1 MLNLSS
7 GEGFYPALPDFSLPM
22 TIADLWKRKAE
33 NLGAMNALQQL
44 ELGEKVNK
52 MQKYNGVPMVEP
64 ESPPPMPKL
73 PQTPLPPQSVLLNNN
88 HSGLK
93 RSSSPLKPM
102 GMSPLKKHK
111 KSMSPNKSSIQEDNV
126 AVQAYETQLQDEL
139 WPVECIKCTAVVSGL
154 ESFNKHMNDHWSDDK
169 CCPVCGLLINSKRFN
184 FKQHLKIHTGEKP
197 FVCNICNRSFR
208 QKAHM
213 VKHVTTHRG
222 VAEGSPDHSH
232 SILA

>member
-7 GEGFYPALPDFSLPM
+7 GEGFYPALSDFSLPM
-22 TIADLWKRKAE
+22 TMAGLWKRKAE

-44 ELGEKVNK
+44 ELGEKVDK
-52 MQKYNGVPMVEP
+52 MQKYNGTPMVEP
-64 ESPPPMPKL
+64 ESPPPMPRL
-73 PQTPLPPQSVLLNNN
+73 PQTPLPPQSILLNNN
-88 HSGLK
+88 TSLK
-93 RSSSPLKPM
+93 RSSSPAKQN
-102 GMSPLKKHK
+102 GMSPSKKQK
-111 KSMSPNKSSIQEDNV
+111 KSMSPNKSSIHEDNA

-139 WPVECIKCTAVVSGL
+139 WPVECIKCTAMIGSL

-197 FVCNICNRSFR
+197 FVCKICQRSFR

-222 VAEGSPDHSH
+222 VAGSPDSLHL
-232 SILA
+232 IMAK